1 MPKILITDDSP
12 TIRKMV
18 ISALSSIP
26 DSEFLEAENG
36 LESIESITLNNPEL
50 VILDINMPDMN
61 GIEVIQFIRQHPGIN
76 QLPIVVLTTRSD
88 PEFKAEIENL
98 RVTSYLPKPF
108 QPNVLRDIVMKI
120 LK

>member
-18 ISALSSIP
+18 LSALSSIP
-26 DSEFLEAENG
+26 NIEFLEAENG
-36 LESIESITLNNPEL
+36 LESIESITLYNPDL

-76 QLPIVVLTTRSD
+76 QLPIVVLTTRND
-88 PEFKAEIENL
+88 EEFKAEIESLN
-98 RVTSYLPKPF
+98 VASYLPKPF
-108 QPNVLRDIVMKI
+108 RPNELNDIVMKI
-120 LK
+120 LR